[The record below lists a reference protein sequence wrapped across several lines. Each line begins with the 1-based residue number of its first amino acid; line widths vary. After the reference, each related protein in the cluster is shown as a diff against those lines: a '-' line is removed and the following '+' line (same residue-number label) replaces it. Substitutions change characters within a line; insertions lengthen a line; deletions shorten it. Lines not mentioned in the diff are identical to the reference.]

1 MMRQVIDL
9 RVLQY
14 HSKDNVEKIKSGTPL
29 NDLDRAMW
37 LRDLSTAATTATS
50 DHEVVIVSCSALKRN
65 YRRVFRSAVIE
76 YNKGIKKQHEDSKIR
91 LHFLF
96 LQMSEEKAEMLV
108 EQRQQRNGH
117 YMPKS
122 SVRSQFEILEIPR
135 HGNWGELNT
144 DCTIIDAGKG
154 IEWTLKSVEDILDG
168 FL

>member
-1 MMRQVIDL
+1 HII
-9 RVLQY
+9 VLFGPSGCGKSTVGEHLQEKCSFEFLEGDKY
-14 HSKDNVEKIKSGTPL
+14 HSKDNVEKIKSGTTL

-65 YRRVFRSAVIE
+65 YRRVFRSA
-76 YNKGIKKQHEDSKIR
+76 QHEDSKIR

-108 EQRQQRNGH
+108 EQRQQRNSH

-122 SVRSQFEILEIPR
+122 SVRSQFEILEIP
-135 HGNWGELNT
+135 
-144 DCTIIDAGKG
+144 
-154 IEWTLKSVEDILDG
+154 
-168 FL
+168 